1 MDLFGG
7 RTNKDVPVRKE
18 FSSFQKTRGSIF
30 KITFSNPPSPTFV
43 FQFVKGRFRLR
54 SVADVP
60 SIIRYVHTHRTF
72 GPTDFS
78 HFCNKSYFFLAL
90 KNEKPTAGSLIADG
104 TILLC
109 TSLGAVGDLH
119 PSPLAYCYHHVFIPC
134 EADQGEDLQLR
145 QVMYR
150 AKWFRRR
157 ILKSSLLSTI
167 ILGIIE
173 LVPYIQRCRKILL
186 VEIIHTKK
194 LSEEWCH
201 SLNISRRS
209 CTSVVRICRTRL

>member
-1 MDLFGG
+1 MAQKWICLGE
-7 RTNKDVPVRKE
+7 DVPVRKE
-18 FSSFQKTRGSIF
+18 FSSFQKTRGSIL
-30 KITFSNPPSPTFV
+30 KNTFSNPPSPTFV

-60 SIIRYVHTHRTF
+60 TTIRYVHTHRTF

-104 TILLC
+104 AA
-109 TSLGAVGDLH
+109 SF
-119 PSPLAYCYHHVFIPC
+119 PSPLAHCYHHVFIPC

-201 SLNISRRS
+201 SLNVSRRS

>member
-1 MDLFGG
+1 VCLL
-7 RTNKDVPVRKE
+7 
-18 FSSFQKTRGSIF
+18 SSDI
-30 KITFSNPPSPTFV
+30 P
-43 FQFVKGRFRLR
+43 
-54 SVADVP
+54 
-60 SIIRYVHTHRTF
+60 HTYTYTF

-78 HFCNKSYFFLAL
+78 HFCNQSYFFLAL

-104 TILLC
+104 AA
-109 TSLGAVGDLH
+109 SF
-119 PSPLAYCYHHVFIPC
+119 PSPLAHCYHHVFIPC